1 MSRYLLQQDNDEILQ
16 LLLLLIVFFF
26 FLFFFSVYTAHTG
39 EKTASFPLFIVLS
52 FCTSIVG
59 SVLFTLLYLK
69 ISAFARAAE
78 QYAEFFCL
86 SCISGILCFQIW
98 SQKLKFQYYQNL
110 NLYKTF

>member
-26 FLFFFSVYTAHTG
+26 SDYTAHTG
-39 EKTASFPLFIVLS
+39 EKTASFPRFIVLS